1 MNREKN
7 AAELTY
13 ARLMS
18 TFIQRMMHFFLFES
32 KLQLKERKWINE
44 WSLRLKNNGLH
55 SDYICREH
63 NFKGKVDEM
72 LKMFVGPLSSLVG
85 NSEVIVTA

>member
-1 MNREKN
+1 
-7 AAELTY
+7 
-13 ARLMS
+13 MS

-32 KLQLKERKWINE
+32 KLQLKERK
-44 WSLRLKNNGLH
+44 RLKNNGLH